1 MLEDEVFVSF
11 GQLTDVVEDP
21 FQTVLIL
28 VHVLRQIK
36 VHDETDDEMAIKAVR
51 ESTVTRNTIGEVFDF
66 EASFQ
71 AAGEEAAK
79 WCNYCRKHSDNAG
92 MNLCG
97 LQLDLPQPCH
107 LTERQTV
114 NLFIVNRR
122 PFTMCGLEWLN
133 FYFVHGADH
142 ILTLR
147 YLSRNLNLTK
157 TNLN

>member
-1 MLEDEVFVSF
+1 MEDEVFVSF

-97 LQLDLPQPCH
+97 LQLDLP
-107 LTERQTV
+107 
-114 NLFIVNRR
+114 
-122 PFTMCGLEWLN
+122 
-133 FYFVHGADH
+133 
-142 ILTLR
+142 
-147 YLSRNLNLTK
+147 
-157 TNLN
+157 